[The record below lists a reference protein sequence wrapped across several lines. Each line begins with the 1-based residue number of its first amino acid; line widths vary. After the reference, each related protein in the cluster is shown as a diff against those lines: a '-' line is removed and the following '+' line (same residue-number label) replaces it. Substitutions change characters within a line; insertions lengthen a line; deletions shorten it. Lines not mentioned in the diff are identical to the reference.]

1 MSRVSFPIDAG
12 HLKGPINVNGAA
24 DDSEGIESAEAEL
37 AARLRLAVTRLHRR
51 LRQQSVGGLSPSQTA
66 ALASTERLGSPT
78 LGELASLESVQPPS
92 MTRIIAVLEELG
104 LVVRVVDPTDRRVA
118 RVRVSE
124 AGREVLEQNR
134 SLKNVFLARQLH
146 SLTSD
151 ERDALGGLTALIER
165 LAEGLKS

>member
-1 MSRVSFPIDAG
+1 MSRVSSSIDAG
-12 HLKGPINVNGAA
+12 HLNGPIDVNGAA
-24 DDSEGIESAEAEL
+24 DEVAEIESAEAEL
-37 AARLRLAVTRLHRR
+37 ASRLRLAVTRLHRR

-66 ALASTERLGSPT
+66 ALASTERVGSPT
-78 LGELASLESVQPPS
+78 LGGLASPELVQPPS
-92 MTRIIAVLEELG
+92 MTRILPALEKLG

-134 SLKNVFLARQLH
+134 SLKNVFLVLQLH

-151 ERDALGGLTALIER
+151 ERDALGGLTALIE
-165 LAEGLKS
+165 GLEET

>member
-1 MSRVSFPIDAG
+1 
-12 HLKGPINVNGAA
+12 
-24 DDSEGIESAEAEL
+24 
-37 AARLRLAVTRLHRR
+37 
-51 LRQQSVGGLSPSQTA
+51 VGGLSPSQTA

-118 RVRVSE
+118 RVRVSK
-124 AGREVLEQNR
+124 AGRKVLEQNR

>member
-12 HLKGPINVNGAA
+12 HLKGPIKVNGAA
-24 DDSEGIESAEAEL
+24 DDSEGIENAEAEL

-118 RVRVSE
+118 RVRVSK

-134 SLKNVFLARQLH
+134 SLKNAFLARQLH

>member
-1 MSRVSFPIDAG
+1 MPTARPTMWRRSRARRQNWPPGSVWRLPGST
-12 HLKGPINVNGAA
+12 V
-24 DDSEGIESAEAEL
+24 DSANS
-37 AARLRLAVTRLHRR
+37 RC
-51 LRQQSVGGLSPSQTA
+51 GGLPPPQTA
-66 ALASTERLGSPT
+66 PVASTERLGSPT
-78 LGELASLESVQPPS
+78 LGELACLESVQPPS
-92 MTRIIAVLEELG
+92 MTRIIAALEKLG

-134 SLKNVFLARQLH
+134 SLKNVFLALQLQ

-165 LAEGLKS
+165 LAEGLEPRAPFVTTETSNFI

>member
-1 MSRVSFPIDAG
+1 
-12 HLKGPINVNGAA
+12 
-24 DDSEGIESAEAEL
+24 
-37 AARLRLAVTRLHRR
+37 
-51 LRQQSVGGLSPSQTA
+51 
-66 ALASTERLGSPT
+66 
-78 LGELASLESVQPPS
+78 
-92 MTRIIAVLEELG
+92 MTRIIAALEKLG

-134 SLKNVFLARQLH
+134 SLKNAFLALQLH

-165 LAEGLKS
+165 LAEGLEP